1 MRDTYLLG
9 KVFVRNTEQKSNIP
23 LLYLNY
29 YRGLNVISDEED
41 DDDVQDNDLE
51 EYTASIPE
59 VPDQYNKVYN
69 NMPTNTHM
77 LKTCRKLQALRC
89 KKV

>member
-1 MRDTYLLG
+1 MLG
-9 KVFVRNTEQKSNIP
+9 KVFVRKTEKKSNLQ

-29 YRGLNVISDEED
+29 CGLNVISDEED

-51 EYTASIPE
+51 EDTASVPE
-59 VPDQYNKVYN
+59 VPDRYEKVYI
-69 NMPTNTHM
+69 NMPIDTHM
-77 LKTCRKLQALRC
+77 LKHVANCEHCNA

>member
-1 MRDTYLLG
+1 MRDTCLLG
-9 KVFVRNTEQKSNIP
+9 KVFVQKTEQKSNLP

-29 YRGLNVISDEED
+29 CGFIVILDEED